1 MYEPKFPKFLVEWK
15 VPLGIE
21 LWSSRKEGRTLTD
34 CVNPY
39 FFPLTNRKEGTGNKV
54 REVSTSCHCTFTYI
68 VQASSFCPATSA
80 PRRAYSQVIT
90 Y

>member
-1 MYEPKFPKFLVEWK
+1 MFDKRSRSKQVCQLLLSLIVVSNIPVGPNRTGLFHLMYEPKFPKFLVEWK

-39 FFPLTNRKEGTGNKV
+39 FFP
-54 REVSTSCHCTFTYI
+54 
-68 VQASSFCPATSA
+68 
-80 PRRAYSQVIT
+80 
-90 Y
+90 